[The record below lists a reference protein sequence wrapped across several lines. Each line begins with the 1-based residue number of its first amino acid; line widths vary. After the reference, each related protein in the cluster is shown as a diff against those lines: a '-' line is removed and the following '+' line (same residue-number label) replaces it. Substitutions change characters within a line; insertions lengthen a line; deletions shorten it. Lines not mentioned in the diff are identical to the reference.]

1 MGLDEAGLSDR
12 KVDILGALRA
22 VRENGKRRVGQLGR
36 VSQVIKPSG
45 LRRSRV
51 GRTDAQPFLERLT
64 H

>member
-22 VRENGKRRVGQLGR
+22 VRENGKRRVGR

-45 LRRSRV
+45 LGRSRV
-51 GRTDAQPFLERLT
+51 GRTDAQLFLERLT